1 MEEKYPELKERFQ
14 STLIDTLIIITL
26 MFVVSSF
33 LDQFD
38 SVPEWLNVALFIG
51 LFIAYE
57 PLCMTLGATPGN
69 YWKRIRVRKYSDT
82 KKRINFFQ
90 AILRY
95 PIKVLLG
102 WVSFLT
108 IHSNPKRRAIHDLVS
123 GTVMIKL

>member
-33 LDQFD
+33 LDHFD
-38 SVPEWLNVALFIG
+38 SVPEWLNVVLFIG

-57 PLCMTLGATPGN
+57 PLCMTFGATPGN

-102 WVSFLT
+102 WISFLT

-123 GTVMIKL
+123 GTVMIQL